1 MSGAAQARAHLL
13 SRFKTDLIGP
23 GAEDEVLNERPSA
36 RYLTA
41 ILYPQQSEITEEEDE
56 SIAAE
61 NGGGD
66 AENEER
72 DAISLLR
79 TFKPATC
86 GLSFSVV
93 VTDED
98 ALLVLDLSYAR
109 YSAKEKV
116 EEDGKGKRRPRL
128 EWVRTGH
135 RLPDVAVSLATGSD
149 DVQLADGLLMYRRVR
164 RNGAHATVTIQF
176 VNAYREMPRGSESEN
191 EIVDPL
197 IVQGLVASE
206 EASFF
211 QFAAD
216 FRCSHGCRFVP
227 RRTSFRGND
236 EDERVADL
244 IYRDCAEYAVGH
256 TASASWSPE
265 AAPDRVSL
273 TWLPEAVVQGMDASG
288 DALLRDRIAATSLGR
303 LHGLELSLA
312 EDAALFEA
320 LDALAQGYENWIDA
334 RDAEVPELPSAL
346 QPQARD
352 NLARCREAA
361 GRIRE
366 GIAFLRKDGKGLRAF
381 RLANRAMY
389 IQAAWAAKRTQ
400 AAADTDP
407 NAFKFEWRPFQLA
420 FALMCLPSAADRGHD
435 DRGIFD
441 LIWFPTGGGKT
452 EAYLLLSAF
461 VLFHRRSTHGARGA
475 GVSII
480 MRYTLRTL
488 TVQQFQRAAALIL
501 ACETL
506 RLTGSEDLGA
516 KRFSIGLWV
525 GGDSTPNRFADAAE
539 ALHDYDA
546 KSTPRQLT
554 KCPVCASELQWSSDK
569 PGRRIECRCPSESC
583 QSARPEGAVPVMT
596 VDDDLYAEPPS
607 LLIGTVD
614 KFAQIVRKAESGAL
628 FGTNGAVEPPDL
640 IIQDELHLIGGPLG
654 SLTGLY
660 EAAID
665 RLCCT
670 PKGPPKIVGSTAT
683 IRRADEQV
691 RAVFNRSAFQFPPP
705 ALDWS
710 NSCFAK
716 VRDDNGRLY
725 VGLTTAGRSEKF
737 ALQAAAASL
746 LQAEID
752 PSAHGNP
759 DFDAYATLVA
769 YFNSLKVL
777 GGALVLMEDD
787 VRITINA
794 LASRRGERGR
804 KLRNPEELTSRKASS
819 EIPLILDRLNL
830 KHSDSDAVDVLL
842 ASNMLSVG
850 VDIPRLGL
858 MLVNGQPKYMAEYI
872 QATSRVGRREP
883 GLVVTLFNNNK
894 IRDRA
899 HFETFASRHAALYR
913 SVEPSSVTPF
923 APRARDKALHAP
935 LVALVRHLINPTGA
949 AAAVADRAQ
958 VMQLVEEIIDRVQDV
973 DCGEVAQARTELT
986 GFVDAWIEAVSDG
999 RIKSYW
1005 DDRRLQTSLL
1015 MSAEEA
1021 AARRATGKAEAA
1033 AVPTPNSVRNVE
1045 PGVDF
1050 LMKERV

>member
-1 MSGAAQARAHLL
+1 MSEAANARARLL
-13 SRFKTDLIGP
+13 TRFKTDLIGP
-23 GAEDEVLNERPSA
+23 GSEDEVLSERPSA

-41 ILYPQQSEITEEEDE
+41 ILYPQQSEISEEEDE

-61 NGGGD
+61 NGDGE

-72 DAISLLR
+72 DAVSLLR

-86 GLSFSVV
+86 GLSFSVS

-98 ALLVLDLSYAR
+98 AVLLLDLSYAR
-109 YSAKEKV
+109 YSADEKNDD
-116 EEDGKGKRRPRL
+116 EGKREGRPRL
-128 EWVRTGH
+128 EWVR
-135 RLPDVAVSLATGSD
+135 RAEAFPDVPISVAAGSD
-149 DVQLADGLLMYRRVR
+149 DFLLAEGLQLYRRVR
-164 RNGAHATVTIQF
+164 REGAYATVTIQF
-176 VNAYREMPRGSESEN
+176 VNLYRELSRGSSLEDKPTDTL
-191 EIVDPL
+191 V
-197 IVQGLVASE
+197 VQGLIASE

-211 QFAAD
+211 QFAAEI
-216 FRCSHGCRFVP
+216 RCSVGCCFVP

-256 TASASWSPE
+256 TASASWLPE
-265 AAPDRVSL
+265 TDPEKLLL
-273 TWLPEAVVQGMDASG
+273 TWMPEAVVQGMDASG
-288 DALLRDRIAATSLGR
+288 DAMLQDRIAATALGR
-303 LHGLELSLA
+303 LHGLELALADDESLF
-312 EDAALFEA
+312 AAIE
-320 LDALAQGYENWIDA
+320 ALAQGYEDWIDTQE
-334 RDAEVPELPSAL
+334 AEVSKLPETLT
-346 QPQARD
+346 PQARE
-352 NLARCREAA
+352 NIKRCCSAA
-361 GRIRE
+361 NRIRQ
-366 GIAFLRKDGKGLRAF
+366 GIAFLRRGGKGLTAF

-389 IQAAWAAKRTQ
+389 IQAAWAAKRPE
-400 AAADTDP
+400 AAADIDAG
-407 NAFKFEWRPFQLA
+407 AFKFEWRPFQLA
-420 FALMCLPSAADRGHD
+420 FALMCLPSAADREHD

-461 VLFHRRSTHGARGA
+461 VLFYRRFKHGVRGA
-475 GVSII
+475 GVNII

-488 TVQQFQRAAALIL
+488 TVQQFQRAAALVL

-506 RLTGSEDLGA
+506 RLTAGEDLGA
-516 KRFSIGLWV
+516 NRFSIGLWV
-525 GGDSTPNRFADAAE
+525 GGDSTPNRFSDAAE
-539 ALHDYDA
+539 ALFDYDA
-546 KSTPRQLT
+546 TSTPRQLT
-554 KCPVCASELQWSSDK
+554 RCPVCASELEWSSDK
-569 PGRRIECRCPSESC
+569 PKRRINCHCPSESC
-583 QSARPEGAVPVMT
+583 RAARPEGVIPVMT
-596 VDDDLYAEPPS
+596 VDDDLYAETPS

-660 EAAID
+660 EAAVD
-665 RLCCT
+665 RLCGT

-691 RAVFNRSAFQFPPP
+691 RAVFNRRAFQFPPP

-716 VRDDNGRLY
+716 VREDDGRLY

-737 ALQAAAASL
+737 ALQAASASL
-746 LQAEID
+746 LQAEMD
-752 PSAHGNP
+752 PAAHGNP
-759 DFDAYATLVA
+759 AFDAYATLVA

-787 VRITINA
+787 VRITVDA
-794 LASRRGERGR
+794 LASRRGETPR
-804 KLRNPEELTSRKASS
+804 KLGNPEELTSRKASA

-830 KHSDSDAVDVLL
+830 PYTNPEAVDVLL

-935 LVALVRHLINPTGA
+935 LVALVRHLINPTSA
-949 AAAVADRAQ
+949 SAAVADRVQ
-958 VMQLVEEIIDRVQDV
+958 VMKLVEEIIDRIQAV
-973 DCGEVAQARTELT
+973 DSGEVSQARTELT
-986 GFVDAWIEAVSDG
+986 QFVVAWIEAVGDG
-999 RIKSYW
+999 RVKSYW

-1015 MSAEEA
+1015 LSAEEA

>member
-1 MSGAAQARAHLL
+1 MSNAAKARAHLL
-13 SRFKTDLIGP
+13 SRFKTDLVGP
-23 GAEDEVLNERPSA
+23 TAEDEVLEERPSA

-41 ILYPQQSEITEEEDE
+41 ILYPQQSEISEEEDE

-61 NGGGD
+61 NGGGED
-66 AENEER
+66 EGDER
-72 DAISLLR
+72 DAVSLLR

-86 GLSFSVV
+86 GLSFSVSV
-93 VTDED
+93 SSED
-98 ALLVLDLSYAR
+98 AVLLLDLSYAR
-109 YSAKEKV
+109 YSAEEKL
-116 EEDGKGKRRPRL
+116 EEDGKNTGRPRL
-128 EWVRTGH
+128 YWRRNGH
-135 RLPDVAVSLATGSD
+135 AFSEIAISLAAGSD
-149 DVQLADGLLMYRRVR
+149 DIEIADGLRMYRRVR
-164 RNGAHATVTIQF
+164 RNNALATVTIQF
-176 VNAYREMPRGSESEN
+176 VNDYRELPRGSASGEELT
-191 EIVDPL
+191 DPL
-197 IVQGLVASE
+197 LVQGLVASE

-216 FRCSHGCRFVP
+216 FHCSGGGHFVP

-256 TASASWSPE
+256 TASASWSPLAE
-265 AAPDRVSL
+265 PDKISL
-273 TWLPEAVVQGMDASG
+273 TWMPKAVVQGMDASG
-288 DALLRDRIAATSLGR
+288 DGMLSDRIKATTLGR
-303 LHGLELSLA
+303 LHSLELALA
-312 EDAALFEA
+312 EDEEFFEA
-320 LDALAQGYENWIDA
+320 LDALKQGYEDWIDK
-334 RDAEVPELPSAL
+334 RYTEVSELPEAL
-346 QPQARD
+346 QLQAQD
-352 NLARCREAA
+352 NLGRCRDAA

-366 GIAFLRKDGKGLRAF
+366 GIDFLKNNNKVLTAF

-389 IQAAWAAKRTQ
+389 VQAAWAKRPE
-400 AAADTDP
+400 AASDTDAREF
-407 NAFKFEWRPFQLA
+407 NFEWYPFQLA
-420 FALMCLPSAADRGHD
+420 FALMCLPSAADREHD
-435 DRGIFD
+435 DRDIFD

-461 VLFHRRSTHGARGA
+461 VLFHRRIEHGARGT
-475 GVSII
+475 GVNII

-488 TVQQFQRAAALIL
+488 TVQQFQRAAALVL

-506 RLTGSEDLGA
+506 RLADTECLGA
-516 KRFSIGLWV
+516 TRFSIGLWV
-525 GGDSTPNRFADAAE
+525 GGDSTPNRFAHAAE
-539 ALHDYDA
+539 ALLDYDA
-546 KSTPRQLT
+546 TSTPRQLT
-554 KCPVCASELQWSSDK
+554 KCPVCASELEWSSDK
-569 PGRRIECRCPSESC
+569 PRRRIECRCPSERC
-583 QSARPEGAVPVMT
+583 RAARPEGAIPVMT

-665 RLCCT
+665 RLCRT

-691 RAVFNRSAFQFPPP
+691 RLVFNRKAFQFPPP

-737 ALQAAAASL
+737 ALQAASASL
-746 LQAEID
+746 LQAEMD

-759 DFDAYATLVA
+759 DFDSYATLVA

-787 VRITINA
+787 VRITIEA
-794 LASRRGERGR
+794 LASRRGEKARDLG
-804 KLRNPEELTSRKASS
+804 NPEELTSRKASS

-830 KHSDSDAVDVLL
+830 KYFDPEAVDVLL

-935 LVALVRHLINPTGA
+935 LVALIRHLISPTGA
-949 AAAVADRAQ
+949 AAAVADRAK
-958 VMQLVEEIIDRVQDV
+958 VMTLVEEIIDRVKDV
-973 DCGEVAQARTELT
+973 DEGEVSQARAELT
-986 GFVDAWIEAVSDG
+986 RFVDSWIEAVSDS

-1033 AVPTPNSVRNVE
+1033 ATPTPNSVRNVE